1 MAGVVG
7 GGGGRVAHFG
17 EKLGESEI
25 QKKIFRLKKM
35 SSISLDEKI
44 YLFLYYLFIF
54 IRKKKVFERE
64 RFKRRRRAGGAVS
77 VTSRGGRES
86 FKGF

>member
-1 MAGVVG
+1 VAGVVGGGGG

-54 IRKKKVFERE
+54 IRKKKSVRERE
-64 RFKRRRRAGGAVS
+64 I
-77 VTSRGGRES
+77 
-86 FKGF
+86 